1 MGITAVNIVLGE
13 LLNELSRLGHQIVL
27 QLLFNPFRSA
37 PSLSSSEEKELL
49 HLKEVGM
56 EVLPAIY
63 KEEYLVPVKSVI
75 PLQEFSKVVRYLFRG
90 AAIEDFYPAARLR
103 GMMRDRVRSG
113 KADAILT
120 VWCPEGL
127 AATQGGE
134 GVPRI
139 AFHGD
144 IDFIPG
150 MMRAKDPGL
159 FSDPSSQKPS
169 LVRKEL
175 GALLRRLRLA
185 RVEQAHLRLMRE
197 VDVIANVTA
206 SNADFYTKHGHRGSV
221 YVRNLWS
228 DMDVGGSLTLK
239 KSQRGNGFHR
249 PIKII
254 GHVGYLDRTGSTYG
268 LKFLLADLLPGLE
281 QTMKGLDYQVHIIG
295 GGEVVPALK
304 PWLRDGRILMRG
316 FVEDLEG
323 ELRSSDLFLMLNNA
337 GPYQAAYSRHILA
350 WSMGL
355 CMIVHANSQKA
366 IPEIKHEENALVGA
380 IPAEIARQVF
390 RAATDTELNL
400 RIRRGGRA
408 TYEKYFTPPVVAEA
422 LSEEIARVVSSGE
435 TRESR
440 VFAPEKSKR

>member
-1 MGITAVNIVLGE
+1 MDVTAVNIVLGE
-13 LLNELSRLGHQIVL
+13 LLKELSRLGHQIVL

-63 KEEYLVPVKSVI
+63 KEEYLPPVESAI
-75 PLQEFSKVVRYLFRG
+75 PLQELSKVVKYLFG
-90 AAIEDFYPAARLR
+90 VAEIKDFYPAARLR
-103 GMMRDRVRSG
+103 GVMCDRVRSC
-113 KADAILT
+113 KVDAILT
-120 VWCPEGL
+120 IWSPEGV
-127 AATQGGE
+127 AATHGCE

-150 MMRAKDPGL
+150 MMRAKDPWL
-159 FSDPSSQKPS
+159 FSDPNQKPS
-169 LVRKEL
+169 LVRREL
-175 GALLRRLRLA
+175 GGLLRRLRLA
-185 RVEQAHLRLMRE
+185 KVQQGHLRLMRE

-206 SNADFYTKHGHRGSV
+206 LNADFYTKYGHRGSV
-221 YVRNLWS
+221 YIRNIWS
-228 DMDVGGSLTLK
+228 DMGVEAFPTLEK
-239 KSQRGNGFHR
+239 NHKENRSHH

-254 GHVGYLDRTGSTYG
+254 GHVGYLNRTGSTYG
-268 LKFLLADLLPGLE
+268 LKFLLVDVLPRME
-281 QTMKGLDYQVHIIG
+281 QTMEGLDYQVHIIG

-304 PWLRDGRILMRG
+304 PWLREGRVLMRG
-316 FVEDLEG
+316 FVEDLER

-366 IPEIKHEENALVGA
+366 IPEIRHEENALVGA
-380 IPAEIARQVF
+380 TPGEIARLVF
-390 RAATDTELNL
+390 RAATDSDLNL

-408 TYEKYFTPPVVAEA
+408 TYEKCFTPPVVAEA
-422 LSEEIARVVSSGE
+422 LSGEIARVVAMEE
-435 TRESR
+435 TRRSR
-440 VFAPEKSKR
+440 VFEPEKRRG